1 MFWTLVFVVIGLAA
15 FIVLIVWPAV
25 KIVKQWE
32 QGVVLR
38 FGRLMSMRKAGLNLI
53 IPYVDQMIKVDTRVE
68 TLVVEPQEVITND
81 NVTMHVDA
89 VVYYKVINPEWA
101 VVKVKNYDRATTQMS
116 LTALRSVL
124 GESELDE
131 ILAHRNKINER
142 LRVIIDEQTEP
153 WGVEVSHVEV
163 KDVLLP
169 EGLQRVLARQAEAE
183 REKRAKIIHA
193 DGEFLAS
200 QALVKAAHNIAQEPI
215 SLQLRYL
222 HTLVEMSSERSSTII
237 PLPIDILSHLKPLLD
252 GANTIVGDGG

>member
-1 MFWTLVFVVIGLAA
+1 MFWNLVFVVIGLAA

-38 FGRLMSMRKAGLNLI
+38 FGKLISMRQAGLNLI
-53 IPYVDQMIKVDTRVE
+53 IPYVDQLIKVDTRVE

-142 LRVIIDEQTEP
+142 LRFIIDEQTEP

-200 QALVKAAHNIAQEPI
+200 QALVKAARNIAKEPI

-222 HTLVEMSSERSSTII
+222 QTLVEMSSERSSTII
-237 PLPIDILSHLKPLLD
+237 PIPIDIMSYLKPLLD
-252 GANTIVGDGG
+252 GAKTNVADGG